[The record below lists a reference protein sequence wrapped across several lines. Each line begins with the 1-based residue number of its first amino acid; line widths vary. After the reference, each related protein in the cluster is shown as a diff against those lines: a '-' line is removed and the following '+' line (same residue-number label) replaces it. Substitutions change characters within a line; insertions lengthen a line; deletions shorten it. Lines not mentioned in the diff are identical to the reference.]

1 MICLQQ
7 EDWKKDYKMLGKG
20 RVGIPAHQ
28 QDTLLH
34 NGGQECPPYRKMI
47 AASLFLCTLLLQA
60 ESIESDFEGF
70 DDASTGSVQV
80 EQTNDDMAGF
90 DDTSTSS
97 VSDALVSSE
106 NDTAKETESESTDVI
121 PGLTGKFT
129 EQVALSL
136 YNDAPHSNISSVK
149 SSLLLDYEHKFE
161 NGWKFKTNAKA
172 YYDAIYDI
180 KGTEKFSS
188 QERKQLQ
195 SEVELFDAYLEG
207 SITDTL
213 DFKVGRQ
220 VIVWGRSDTI
230 RVTDV
235 LNPLDNRRPGM
246 VDIEDLR
253 LPVTMAKFD
262 YFIGDWRITPI
273 VILEQRFSKN
283 PPFGSVFNPIPF
295 VAPANESYNDVTYA
309 LSVGAEFS
317 GWDVNFYAAEV
328 RNDAGQL
335 KLPTLTRP
343 KPVIAHDKIQMAGT
357 ALNILSGSWLFK
369 TELAYFDK
377 LKYTTTGDREFSR
390 TDLLL
395 GVEYNGI
402 PDTLISYDIVT
413 RNMGSYDARLI
424 TEAIPLK
431 KHDYQHAFRVSSDF
445 MNSTVT
451 ANYLISLYGE
461 KLNEGGFQRAWV
473 KYEVMDGVNMNVGVV
488 DYIGGSTLFDSIK
501 KNDMLF
507 ADISYS
513 F

>member
-1 MICLQQ
+1 MICSPQ
-7 EDWKKDYKMLGKG
+7 EDLKKDYKMLGKG
-20 RVGIPAHQ
+20 RVGISAHQ

-34 NGGQECPPYRKMI
+34 NGGQKCPPYRKMI
-47 AASLFLCTLLLQA
+47 VASLFLCTLLLQA
-60 ESIESDFEGF
+60 ENIDADFEGF
-70 DDASTGSVQV
+70 TDETPSS
-80 EQTNDDMAGF
+80 GF
-90 DDTSTSS
+90 DNTS
-97 VSDALVSSE
+97 DIANEIDLESSE
-106 NDTAKETESESTDVI
+106 VI
-121 PGLTGKFT
+121 PGVTGKFT
-129 EQVALSL
+129 EQVAFSL

-149 SSLLLDYEHKFE
+149 SSLLLDYEYKFE
-161 NGWKFKTNAKA
+161 NGWRVKTNAKA

-180 KGTEKFSS
+180 KGKEKFTS
-188 QERKQLQ
+188 QELSELK

-207 SITDTL
+207 SITDAL

-230 RVTDV
+230 RVTDI

-273 VILEQRFSKN
+273 AILEQRFSKN
-283 PPFGSVFNPIPF
+283 PPFGSIFNPIPF

-328 RNDAGQL
+328 RNDEGQL
-335 KLPTLTRP
+335 KLPTLTNAQSF
-343 KPVIAHDKIQMAGT
+343 IAHDKIQMAGI

-377 LKYTTTGDREFSR
+377 LKYTTTADKEFSR
-390 TDLLL
+390 TDLLF

-424 TEAIPLK
+424 TKAIPLK
-431 KHDYQHAFRVSSDF
+431 KHEYQHAFRVTSDF
-445 MNSTVT
+445 INSTLT
-451 ANYLISLYGE
+451 ANYLISVYGE

-473 KYEVMDGVNMNVGVV
+473 KYEVRDGVNMNVGVV
-488 DYIGGSTLFDSIK
+488 DYIGGSVLFDAVEE
-501 KNDMLF
+501 NDMVF
-507 ADISYS
+507 VDISYS